1 MKSSLFE
8 SAKAAVP
15 WHTRQRIVQRRLA
28 TRQAL
33 PLTRALPDFL
43 IIGGQR
49 CGTSSLYKYLGAHP
63 QIVPSLR
70 KETHYFS
77 TEYGRGM
84 DWYRAHFPAARAMAA
99 LSSWRGPCQTFEA
112 TPDYLFDPRAPE
124 RVASCLPTAK
134 FIVILRDPVARAY
147 SHWQHVRRI
156 GLESLSFED
165 AVAMEPERIG
175 DASSSLRHGE
185 THDSKR
191 ALLYSYVSR
200 GYYAEQLERWLSE
213 FPSERF
219 LILDAEELYGQPDR
233 TLHEI
238 CRFIGVGEWAP
249 SEFRNYSQSVPQP
262 PQDTAARNGNQG
274 AVFERLRD
282 EFKQRNESLT
292 HMARRTFSW

>member
-1 MKSSLFE
+1 
-8 SAKAAVP
+8 
-15 WHTRQRIVQRRLA
+15 
-28 TRQAL
+28 
-33 PLTRALPDFL
+33 
-43 IIGGQR
+43 
-49 CGTSSLYKYLGAHP
+49 
-63 QIVPSLR
+63 
-70 KETHYFS
+70 
-77 TEYGRGM
+77 M